1 MIASSIVYFIWKF
14 SALTE
19 LPGVL
24 WVLPDSYMDIKNKD
38 YGGVWTTLSLL
49 VFLKKI
55 LFLSLTLVV
64 ANNFVWISG
73 DKFVDGKVIP
83 RPEFRFIKSENKEKE
98 EGENDSRYKGRP
110 PRSRQRDEDNMPPLR
125 HNNRN
130 KGRRPWIAMPHL
142 QVVRRWNRICQPSH
156 DKNKLFWGNIVK
168 TFVVVYFVI
177 FIDELTYSCSWTAV
191 NEDFS

>member
-1 MIASSIVYFIWKF
+1 MFFGYCLIRIW
-14 SALTE
+14 
-19 LPGVL
+19 
-24 WVLPDSYMDIKNKD
+24 
-38 YGGVWTTLSLL
+38 TLRTKIME
-49 VFLKKI
+49 VCGQPYRCWFFLKKI

-130 KGRRPWIAMPHL
+130 KGRRP
-142 QVVRRWNRICQPSH
+142 
-156 DKNKLFWGNIVK
+156 
-168 TFVVVYFVI
+168 
-177 FIDELTYSCSWTAV
+177 
-191 NEDFS
+191 